1 MNGAEKTLISFSGR
15 NLVDINFASVET
27 ERLKTYRRACNK
39 ARAAKKPLP
48 PKEDSKFAR
57 ATKNE
62 TLSLRPRT
70 TAIVTADELTFIR
83 KNYPEAYRC
92 IVVHPGVVGKFSRVE
107 RKAAEEKEGTEV
119 TPEPEPESPASLPSP
134 EGSKGKSKGKV
145 KVNKGTKTI
154 VPS

>member
-15 NLVDINFASVET
+15 NLVDINFVSVEI

-48 PKEDSKFAR
+48 PKEGSKFAR

-62 TLSLRPRT
+62 TLSLRPGT
-70 TAIVTADELTFIR
+70 TAIVTADELTFIK

-92 IVVHPGVVGKFSRVE
+92 IVVHPGVVGKLSRAE

-119 TPEPEPESPASLPSP
+119 IPKPEPSTPLPSP
-134 EGSKGKSKGKV
+134 EDSKGKGKGKV

-154 VPS
+154 VPTG